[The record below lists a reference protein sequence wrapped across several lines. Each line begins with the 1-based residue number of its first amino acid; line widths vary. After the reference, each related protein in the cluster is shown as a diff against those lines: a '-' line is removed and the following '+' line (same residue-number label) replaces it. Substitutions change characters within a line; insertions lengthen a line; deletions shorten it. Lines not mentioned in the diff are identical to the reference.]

1 MEQKHRNFYVMEQL
15 HVLPNVSYL
24 AKIKNTDR
32 KIAAVTEEHHEE
44 KKEAGKKEEKA
55 HA

>member
-1 MEQKHRNFYVMEQL
+1 MEQL

-24 AKIKNTDR
+24 AKVRNTDR
-32 KIAAVTEEHHEE
+32 HVGVEEGGEKEE
-44 KKEAGKKEEKA
+44 VKKEEKA